1 MRAQLGTASLA
12 GIGGTPVKVGL
23 RRAVLHPQY
32 NPGILDFD
40 VAVLELAR
48 PLGFNPFIQPVC
60 LPLAIQKFPVGRRCV
75 VSGWGSTQEGNGE
88 LPVLSADPSPPP
100 SSGAHGRL
108 PTALPT
114 RLWPSRGFPAAR
126 TWAPWCWALLS
137 APSSPS
143 SWRLRSLR
151 TASLQACGAGE
162 SAGGGGEGLG
172 HEEGQ
177 GQLPS
182 HPVTWQE
189 SLQPC
194 GFVHGPGMA
203 PPLGVLPAKPCLG
216 GSPLAATK
224 PDILQ
229 RASVGI
235 IDQKACSALYNFSLT
250 DRMLCA
256 GFLEGKVDSCQV
268 SG

>member
-75 VSGWGSTQEGNGE
+75 VSGWGSTQEGN
-88 LPVLSADPSPPP
+88 
-100 SSGAHGRL
+100 
-108 PTALPT
+108 
-114 RLWPSRGFPAAR
+114 
-126 TWAPWCWALLS
+126 
-137 APSSPS
+137 
-143 SWRLRSLR
+143 
-151 TASLQACGAGE
+151 
-162 SAGGGGEGLG
+162 
-172 HEEGQ
+172 
-177 GQLPS
+177 
-182 HPVTWQE
+182 
-189 SLQPC
+189 
-194 GFVHGPGMA
+194 
-203 PPLGVLPAKPCLG
+203 
-216 GSPLAATK
+216 ATK